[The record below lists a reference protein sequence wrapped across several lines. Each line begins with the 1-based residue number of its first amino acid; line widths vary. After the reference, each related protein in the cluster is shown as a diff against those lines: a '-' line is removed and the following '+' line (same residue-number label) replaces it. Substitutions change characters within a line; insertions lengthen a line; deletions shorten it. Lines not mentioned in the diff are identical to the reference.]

1 MEVPEY
7 FEELIRK
14 QFEHVHSDQVEI
26 KNQLERILEQ
36 TTITNGRVRELE
48 NWRASSQGHWSGM
61 IKTVSLIGSLI
72 GGIIGVI
79 VGIYFKS

>member
-7 FEELIRK
+7 FEELMRK
-14 QFEHVHSDQVEI
+14 QFEHVHSDQEDI
-26 KNQLERILEQ
+26 KERLEKILIQ

-61 IKTVSLIGSLI
+61 VKTVSLIGSII